1 MTQPSASAALPAPF
15 RSDRAEKL
23 ALPLSFVLGYLY
35 VVLFW
40 YTSAA
45 QTQHLLLT
53 AFTVLF
59 CTGTELL
66 FRREKASAESL
77 VWLTCLLTVLTS
89 IVTERCRVW
98 GGWSILF
105 LHGFAVYWLLARANR
120 LSEGQSGRL
129 FALDLLRGF
138 LTTPFSNFFLR
149 VRVMLDTLRTR
160 RRNDWAVGI
169 AAVLALVLLAAAVN
183 LLSAADHA
191 FAAMTAGLRQLL
203 RIRRLPEIG
212 ERLLFSLPVGAY
224 LFGLAL
230 GTRRVE
236 KASLQARTARL
247 DGTLA
252 KLRRVPETA
261 WCVLTGCFCA
271 VYLLFFAVQGSYLFG
286 AFRHRL
292 PDGFTVAQY
301 ARQGFFQLCMVM
313 GVNFLLLWLVTR
325 SSRAL
330 TRPGRIMCTALL
342 VQSILLAV
350 TALSKLALYISCFGF
365 TPLRLQS
372 SWLVCV
378 LLAGCAAWLVSLWTT
393 RRTCRAWLLFSGST
407 LALLCLV

>member
-1 MTQPSASAALPAPF
+1 MTQSSVSAALPAPF

-66 FRREKASAESL
+66 FRCEKASAESL
-77 VWLTCLLTVLTS
+77 VWLVCLLTVLAS

-149 VRVMLDTLRTR
+149 IRVMLDTLRTR
-160 RRNDWAVGI
+160 RRSNWAVGI
-169 AAVLALVLLAAAVN
+169 AAVLALALLVAAVN

-230 GTRRVE
+230 GTRRVK

-247 DGTLA
+247 DGTLVR
-252 KLRRVPETA
+252 LRRVPEMV

-271 VYLLFFAVQGSYLFG
+271 VYLLFFTVQGSYLFG

-325 SSRAL
+325 SSRTL
-330 TRPGRIMCTALL
+330 THPGRIMCTALL

-350 TALSKLALYISCFGF
+350 TALSKLTLYISCFGF

-378 LLAGCAAWLVSLWTT
+378 LLAGCAAWLVSLWTA